1 MLIHVLVLNCV
12 AMIIS
17 ISITTIISSVEK
29 HGIHRQKDLN
39 KFYSNL
45 LKNNISMGAYNVK
58 ANTDTTSEG
67 REDST
72 TTDQARDN
80 DRDSVKEKKTL
91 NDDDDGIIVKQKRKD
106 LKRLHEEEDLE
117 ESTVNETAERSKEVQ
132 NKVEPSAQ
140 DNHDVKEEKQENTKK
155 KHAEKRNNVETVMAA
170 RERYLARKRMK
181 QEAQQ

>member
-91 NDDDDGIIVKQKRKD
+91 NDDDGIIVEQKRKD

-117 ESTVNETAERSKEVQ
+117 ERTVNETAERSKEVQ

-140 DNHDVKEEKQENTKK
+140 DNHDAKEEKQENTKK
-155 KHAEKRNNVETVMAA
+155 KHAEKRNNDETVMAA